1 MSTKKINL
9 NEIINND
16 FERYKNNLDM
26 SIDEVTKELIKNNTV
41 KNELINKN
49 IFSIENDLLNIIN
62 LLIDELNDKP

>member
-16 FERYKNNLDM
+16 FEKYKNNLDM
-26 SIDEVTKELIKNNTV
+26 SIDEITKELIKNNTV

-49 IFSIENDLLNIIN
+49 IFSIENDLLNIIH

>member
-16 FERYKNNLDM
+16 FEKYKNNLDM